1 MSNIDKSFSKK
12 DLIDLINNLYLKI
25 VFSFADSKSTL
36 QKKISEYIINNI
48 DNKIPNNFYNIYNVR
63 QLQLYLSKKNPK
75 KILSVKEKQNIM
87 NICKNIMNYIN
98 TGCIVEICPCYK
110 THQEVH
116 DDMLYIVQFCD
127 IPSCR
132 RVCKLMNKNKPLKDH
147 YIPVISPQVQK
158 QLKEKI
164 SIHKTLPYL
173 LVKNDK
179 FIINFD

>member
-1 MSNIDKSFSKK
+1 
-12 DLIDLINNLYLKI
+12 
-25 VFSFADSKSTL
+25 
-36 QKKISEYIINNI
+36 
-48 DNKIPNNFYNIYNVR
+48 
-63 QLQLYLSKKNPK
+63 
-75 KILSVKEKQNIM
+75 
-87 NICKNIMNYIN
+87 MNYIN
-98 TGCIVEICPCYK
+98 TGCIVEICPCYN

>member
-1 MSNIDKSFSKK
+1 MSNIHKSFSKK

-48 DNKIPNNFYNIYNVR
+48 DNKIPNNFYNIYNIR
-63 QLQLYLSKKNPK
+63 QLQLYLSNKNPK

-87 NICKNIMNYIN
+87 NICKNILNYIN
-98 TGCIVEICPCYK
+98 TGCIVEICPCYN

-116 DDMLYIVQFCD
+116 DDMLYIVQYCD
-127 IPSCR
+127 VPSCR
-132 RVCKLMNKNKPLKDH
+132 RVVKLMNKNKPLKDH